1 MTTVSEHDLEK
12 ASLTKALI
20 DEKMEQRRRELEDK
34 RRRREAFQEVLSD
47 PTITDDDR
55 RRLTDEFDR
64 QERQYSIEMRKRY
77 SKDDFEP
84 LAVIGKGAF
93 GEVLQ
98 VARQVIT
105 IHETQAVV

>member
-1 MTTVSEHDLEK
+1 MRTASRPDARFGLSVAAVSEHDLEK

-20 DEKMEQRRRELEDK
+20 DEKMSTRRRELEEK
-34 RRRREAFQEVLSD
+34 RRRREQFQEMLSD
-47 PTITDDDR
+47 PTLTEEDR
-55 RRLTDEFDR
+55 KHLTEEFDR

-93 GEVLQ
+93 GEVC
-98 VARQVIT
+98 
-105 IHETQAVV
+105 E